1 MLHCLPFHNPT
12 VLASRIAS
20 AAILTGGRYEFGVGR
35 GHGWG
40 PLKAGVRIE
49 DVRELYD
56 ETFEVFFKALENER
70 FSHEGRFFEI
80 HDSHLAPPP
89 PPPTRIFVGGT
100 SDSTYEL
107 AGRRGWAVA
116 VPPLL
121 PYEALR
127 GQLDIY
133 RAACAEHGNEPDIV
147 WIHACY
153 MDEDRDDRAARR
165 ARARCA
171 ASSRAT
177 RRRSPSSAT
186 TSKLAAAGYGFYT
199 SGIME
204 ALALTP
210 YDEMIAGDIVWVGT
224 PDDVAERVA
233 GIIDDCEGLTEIAI
247 TANPGGFAH
256 WQAIKTQEIFA
267 DAVAPRFRGAGAGA
281 AQAAHALTTRGGA
294 PSMRQRRLAAV
305 ASPSPRSSRSSRS
318 ATSSAAQHG
327 GRRQADR
334 DRRGDRPDEEHGA
347 VRRAGARGGADRDQE
362 DQRRGR
368 RGRPAA
374 RDQAPQRPARPGA
387 HEVRRD
393 PAGRAR
399 ASTSAGSPA
408 TSTMRRPRSRRSW
421 RPSC

>member
-1 MLHCLPFHNPT
+1 MRFSIYSEMQLWPGKTPERLYAEVEEQIIHADRLGYDAYAIVEHFFFPRFSISPDPLALFARVAPRTQRIRFRTMLHCLPFHNPT

-40 PLKAGVRIE
+40 PEKAGVRME

-70 FSHEGRFFEI
+70 FSHEGRFYEI

-100 SDSTYEL
+100 SDATYEL

-127 GQLDIY
+127 GQLDVY

-153 MDEDRDDRAARR
+153 MDEDRETARR
-165 ARARCA
+165 DAEGAMRRFLEGN
-171 ASSRAT
+171 ASPLAELGDHE
-177 RRRSPSSAT
+177 
-186 TSKLAAAGYGFYT
+186 KLDDAGYGFYT

-233 GIIDDCEGLTEIAI
+233 GIIELCEGLTEIAI

-267 DAVAPRFRGAGAGA
+267 DAVAPRFRGADVG
-281 AQAAHALTTRGGA
+281 AAHA
-294 PSMRQRRLAAV
+294 
-305 ASPSPRSSRSSRS
+305 
-318 ATSSAAQHG
+318 
-327 GRRQADR
+327 
-334 DRRGDRPDEEHGA
+334 
-347 VRRAGARGGADRDQE
+347 
-362 DQRRGR
+362 
-368 RGRPAA
+368 
-374 RDQAPQRPARPGA
+374 A
-387 HEVRRD
+387 H
-393 PAGRAR
+393 A
-399 ASTSAGSPA
+399 
-408 TSTMRRPRSRRSW
+408 
-421 RPSC
+421 